1 MQIHEI
7 FNRKVNEASVGGA
20 VRGAVQGAK
29 TAGGVLGAVASGIAG
44 QLKSTASQKV
54 LGTDVFDKTD
64 KALGP
69 EAEQRARSMSKSMIA
84 TQAATNQKLWN
95 QAVAEMMKTAGA
107 GSAAELD
114 SAARQSLVINLTN
127 QLNQNFLQGRIKDYK
142 QLPAAVEVPKPPSQ
156 TPPATE
162 VVPAIEAAMDQI
174 ASLRNINNPTAS
186 TADWQKLATA
196 AYDAM
201 ALLQFHP
208 KGGTAAA
215 LPSSTVSDPKTD
227 AALKVTGMDA
237 DTLTK
242 LNAVVRQ
249 SGGPPV
255 KATGNPTIDGILKAA
270 RLL

>member
-7 FNRKVNEASVGGA
+7 FNRKPTNE
-20 VRGAVQGAK
+20 
-29 TAGGVLGAVASGIAG
+29 GVLGQLAS
-44 QLKSTASQKV
+44 TVSQKV
-54 LGTDVFDKTD
+54 LGTDVFDKTNQD
-64 KALGP
+64 RVGGP
-69 EAEQRARSMSKSMIA
+69 EAEQQARAASKSMIA

-95 QAVAEMMKTAGA
+95 QGIATMMKQAGVA
-107 GSAAELD
+107 SADQLD
-114 SAARQSLVINLTN
+114 SAAQQSLVINLNN
-127 QLNQNFLQGRIKDYK
+127 QLHKNFLQGKIKDYK
-142 QLPAAVEVPKPPSQ
+142 QLGTVTEIPKPPSQ

-174 ASLRNINNPTAS
+174 ASLSNIDKPQAS
-186 TADWQKLATA
+186 QADWLKLATA

-208 KGGTAAA
+208 KGGVAAA
-215 LPSSTVSDPKTD
+215 QTGRIVSDPKTD
-227 AALKVTGMDA
+227 AALRAIGMDA
-237 DTLTK
+237 AALAK

-249 SGGPPV
+249 SGGATV

>member
-7 FNRKVNEASVGGA
+7 FNRKPTNE
-20 VRGAVQGAK
+20 
-29 TAGGVLGAVASGIAG
+29 GVLGQLASNV
-44 QLKSTASQKV
+44 SQKV

-69 EAEQRARSMSKSMIA
+69 EAEQRARGMSKSMIT

-95 QAVAEMMKTAGA
+95 QAVADMMKRAGA

-114 SAARQSLVINLTN
+114 SAARQSLAINLTN
-127 QLNQNFLQGRIKDYK
+127 QLNQNFLQGKIKDYK
-142 QLPAAVEVPKPPSQ
+142 QLAAAVEVPKPPSQ

-162 VVPAIEAAMDQI
+162 VVPAIDAAMDQI
-174 ASLRNINNPTAS
+174 ASLRNINNPQAS

-196 AYDAM
+196 AYDAL

-208 KGGTAAA
+208 KAGTDAA
-215 LPSSTVSDPKTD
+215 PTSRTVADPQTD
-227 AALKVTGMDA
+227 AALKATGMDA

-249 SGGPPV
+249 SGGATV

>member
-7 FNRKVNEASVGGA
+7 FQKRQVNE
-20 VRGAVQGAK
+20 
-29 TAGGVLGAVASGIAG
+29 GVLGAIAGGAKAIAGGVAS
-44 QLKSTASQKV
+44 QLASTASQKV

-69 EAEQRARSMSKSMIA
+69 EAEQRARAMSKSMIA

-95 QAVAEMMKTAGA
+95 QAVANMMKQTGA

-114 SAARQSLVINLTN
+114 PTSRQSLTINLSN
-127 QLNQNFLQGRIKDYK
+127 QLHKNFLQGMIKDYK
-142 QLPAAVEVPKPPSQ
+142 QLAAAVEVPQPPSQ

-162 VVPAIEAAMDQI
+162 VVPAIEAAMNQI
-174 ASLRNINNPTAS
+174 ASLENMDKPQAS

-201 ALLQFHP
+201 ALLQFHS
-208 KGGTAAA
+208 KAGAEQAARSGRA
-215 LPSSTVSDPKTD
+215 AVDPQTD
-227 AALKVTGMDA
+227 AALRTIGLDA
-237 DTLTK
+237 AGLEK
-242 LNAVVRQ
+242 LNDLA
-249 SGGPPV
+249 SKNGKPI

-270 RLL
+270 RLLA